1 MPFAAA
7 CEAGLVDIE
16 RGEWNREFLDELCG
30 FPTGKHD
37 DQVDAASDAFNLLS
51 RMTAFEW
58 FT

>member
-16 RGEWNREFLDELCG
+16 RGAWNRDFLDELCG

-37 DQVDAASDAFNLLS
+37 DQVDAASDAFNYLS
-51 RMTAFEW
+51 RGAAVQL